1 MIQEYN
7 CSINN
12 QKIKGYLY
20 KPENITKKL
29 PLLILSHGFSSNH
42 HLLTYYAENIAKE
55 NILCYAFDFRGGG
68 PDIESDGTMEES
80 TVLTEVDDLNVIINE
95 LSSLEIVDSS
105 NIYLLGHSQGGLVSA
120 ITATQNNIKTLF
132 LLAPAYNIPLVMRQ
146 MELPPENQPIRF
158 FVGFFTR
165 KYIID
170 ARKIQ
175 IYEDV
180 KEYKGRVHIFHG
192 TNDSLVPIQ
201 YSKEAIKEYENA
213 ELTIIENEN
222 HTFTLET
229 QKYVITMIIKQIRDE

>member
-7 CSINN
+7 CLINN
-12 QKIKGYLY
+12 QKIRGYLY

-42 HLLTYYAENIAKE
+42 HLLTYYAENIAKD

-80 TVLTEVDDLNVIINE
+80 SVLTEVDDLNVVINE

-120 ITATQNNIKTLF
+120 ITATQNNIKALF
-132 LLAPAYNIPLVMRQ
+132 LLAPAYNIPIVMRQ
-146 MELPPENQPIRF
+146 MELPPKKQPINF

-165 KYIID
+165 KYVID

-180 KEYKGRVHIFHG
+180 RQYTGRVHIFHG
-192 TNDSLVPIQ
+192 TMDRLVPIQ
-201 YSKEAIKEYENA
+201 YSKEALKHYKNA
-213 ELTIIENEN
+213 DLTVIENEK
-222 HTFTLET
+222 HTFTLQT
-229 QKYVITMIIKQIRDE
+229 QQYVIKRIIEYIRDE